1 MNIYDFVFVIFE
13 IHWKIVVEVVN
24 NFDLIFMSNS
34 FATDSKYIDNHS
46 KALPGSCHIYL
57 INLQIVT
64 MVTQVKMQQIICTC
78 LWHRMISE

>member
-46 KALPGSCHIYL
+46 KALPGSCH
-57 INLQIVT
+57 NLQIVT
-64 MVTQVKMQQIICTC
+64 MVTQVKMQQIICMC